1 MRFVLVAFLSLMSAI
16 AQGKSWRIEGVAV
29 SDEVAARLKQQ
40 FNEIQT
46 AAELEELIALVSRFI
61 TADSIEA
68 VDQGGQWVI
77 RVRSVNVIRDV
88 RVDVP
93 LSALRVQI
101 ETLTR
106 EFIDD
111 ADTPFVR
118 SKMTSAVK
126 QLLMDKGFVT
136 ASITVTDSIDERGIY
151 LDMHIET
158 GPICQ
163 ISEVKPSFVLP
174 QGVSVELPQP
184 PVCGSDE
191 IAQTVAALEERLQ
204 EAGFRQSKF
213 NKPQLRFSDD
223 GRSAELLLSGSV
235 GKKIEYRVN
244 RGSEIIGLDGIFESE
259 DLSRVDQRF
268 ISPDSMKSEIERSYQ
283 AKGYAD
289 ASVTGPVVEDVSPQH
304 SIYTFTVRMGTRY
317 RLSFVEF
324 VGNESFTDG
333 ELIDAMGIGGGLS
346 GDAKYN
352 LEMLRQGLDA
362 VRAKYQ
368 DAGFW
373 DARLREPRINM
384 DRESGQVQV
393 QVLVDEGVRRLFGD
407 LKISGASAFNE
418 ETIRALLKI
427 GKDGPLDRGELL
439 EFERRL
445 RSKYISLGFLYAD
458 LQVNLEQRLIDG
470 VSMVDVVVEIIEGK
484 RVKVGIINVS
494 GLVRTADRVVRRE
507 LTFSTGDW
515 YSADQIDISRRAL
528 IGLGLFR
535 TVQIQPIDR
544 RGVDTKKSDVIDLEV
559 AVRESNP
566 GTISFGPGW
575 SIFRGQR
582 FNSEA
587 SYNNIGGVGRQ
598 VFVRARVSEEANQQA
613 ISSRSLLGRAMS
625 IGYKEPWLLDLPI
638 DGSISAGTKAEASG
652 NFWNIA
658 RSGEVALSHRFHVP
672 MLAGSEITS
681 FYGRKDS
688 EIVAEPGNAEIETL
702 GSQVR
707 IGHVGIRYKLDL
719 RDNLSW
725 PTSGTVFRTETS
737 WARYN
742 LGGDLNYFFWEVE
755 NNYFIKII
763 PNVVVAIGGN
773 LSAYEDVSIKDNP
786 DANVVPL
793 TERLSLAGTTIV
805 RGYQEDSLGP
815 IQKYGPNS
823 KGVVP
828 PDALA
833 KGSHLSLFHF
843 EIRHLWKADTLAG
856 SVFADSGTVFFT
868 PEEQEYLSSG
878 ENELADNI
886 PYEFSEL
893 PLNSQ
898 YLWSRHYTSH
908 GFSVNYLTPIGSV
921 NVAYGIPWKRCPGT
935 KSQCT
940 ERRGRNTGYW
950 WADGQL
956 HINVGATF

>member
-1 MRFVLVAFLSLMSAI
+1 MRSWLLIALMTFSSFAY
-16 AQGKSWRIEGVAV
+16 GRPWRIEGVNV
-29 SDEVAARLKQQ
+29 SSEVNLRLKQQ
-40 FNEIQT
+40 FSDLQS
-46 AAELEELIALVSRFI
+46 AAELEELIGLVSRFVP
-61 TADSIEA
+61 ADSIEA

-77 RVRSVNVIRDV
+77 RVRPVNVIRDV
-88 RVDVP
+88 RVEVP

-106 EFIDD
+106 EYIDD

-118 SKMTSAVK
+118 SKMTAAVK
-126 QLLMDKGFVT
+126 KLLIDKGFVT
-136 ASITVTDSIDERGIY
+136 AGITLADLTDERGIY
-151 LDMHIET
+151 INMHIET

-163 ISEVKPSFVLP
+163 ISEVKTSFTLP
-174 QGVSVELPQP
+174 KDVQVELPQP
-184 PVCGSDE
+184 PVCGTDE
-191 IAQTVAALEERLQ
+191 LSQLVTNLEERLQ
-204 EAGFRQSKF
+204 EAGFRQSSIG
-213 NKPQLRFSDD
+213 KPQLRFLDD

-235 GKKIEYRVN
+235 GKKIEYRVT
-244 RGSEIIGLDGIFESE
+244 RGTELIGLDGIFESE
-259 DLSRVDQRF
+259 DMQRVDERF
-268 ISPDSMKSEIERSYQ
+268 VSPDSMKSEIERSYQ
-283 AKGYAD
+283 SKGYAD
-289 ASVTGPVVEDVSPQH
+289 AVVTGPTAEDVTPQH
-304 SIYTFTVRMGTRY
+304 TIYTFTVRTGTRY

-324 VGNESFTDG
+324 VGNEAFSDS
-333 ELIDAMGIGGGLS
+333 ELIDGMGIGGGLS
-346 GDAKYN
+346 GDSKYN

-373 DARLREPRINM
+373 DVRLREPRVNM
-384 DRESGQVQV
+384 DRETGQVQI
-393 QVLVDEGVRRLFGD
+393 QVLVDEGMRRLFGE
-407 LKISGASAFNE
+407 LKVSGASAFNE
-418 ETIRALLKI
+418 ATIRELLKTE
-427 GKDGPLDRGELL
+427 KSDPLDRGALL

-445 RSKYISLGFLYAD
+445 RSKYISMGYLYAD
-458 LQVNLEQRLIDG
+458 LQVNLEQKVVDG
-470 VSMVDVVVEIIEGK
+470 VAMVDSVVEIIEGK
-484 RVKVGIINVS
+484 RVKVGIITVN
-494 GLVRTADRVVRRE
+494 GLVRTAERVVLRE
-507 LTFSTGDW
+507 LTFETGDW
-515 YSADQIDISRRAL
+515 YSADEIDISRRTL

-544 RGVDTKKSDVIDLEV
+544 RGVDVKKSDIIDLEV

-638 DGSISAGTKAEASG
+638 DGSVSAGTKAEASG

-658 RSGEVALSHRFHVP
+658 KSGEVALSHRFHIP
-672 MLAGSEITS
+672 ILAGSEITS
-681 FYGRKDS
+681 FYGRKNS

-707 IGHVGIRYKLDL
+707 IGQVGIRYKLDL
-719 RDNLSW
+719 RDNLGW
-725 PTSGTVFRTETS
+725 PTSGAVFRTETS

-755 NNYFIKII
+755 NNYFVKII
-763 PNVVVAIGGN
+763 PNVVLAIGGN
-773 LSAYEDVSIKDNP
+773 LSAYEDVTIRDNP
-786 DANVVPL
+786 AANVVPL
-793 TERLSLAGTTIV
+793 TERLSLAGTSIV

-823 KGVVP
+823 KGIIP

-868 PEEQEYLSSG
+868 PEEEEYLSSG
-878 ENELADNI
+878 ENNLMDNVS
-886 PYEFSEL
+886 YAFGEL
-893 PLNSQ
+893 PYNPQ
-898 YLWSRHYTSH
+898 YLWTRHYTSH

-921 NVAYGIPWKRCPGT
+921 NVAYGIPWKRCSGS
-935 KSQCT
+935 KSECV
-940 ERRGRNTGYW
+940 ERRGRRTGYW
-950 WADGQL
+950 WADGQV